1 MENAKKKISVQIELA
16 GVLSKFT
23 QEKMELEIKE
33 ELASV
38 GKEGLWKK
46 IEHYAETT
54 TAANFYELI
63 TE

>member
-1 MENAKKKISVQIELA
+1 MENAKRKINSQIELA
-16 GVLSKFT
+16 GVVSNFVK
-23 QEKMELEIKE
+23 EKLEQEIKE

-63 TE
+63 KG

>member
-1 MENAKKKISVQIELA
+1 MENAKRKIPANIEMA
-16 GVLSKFT
+16 VIVANFMK
-23 QEKMELEIKE
+23 EKLEQEIKE

-63 TE
+63 KK

>member
-16 GVLSKFT
+16 GILSKFT

-38 GKEGLWKK
+38 GKKDLCEK
-46 IEHYAETT
+46 IERYADLT

-63 TE
+63 KE

>member
-1 MENAKKKISVQIELA
+1 MENAKKNISVQIVLA
-16 GVLSKFT
+16 GAISNFVK
-23 QEKMELEIKE
+23 EKLEQEIKE

-46 IEHYAETT
+46 IEHYAKTT

-63 TE
+63 KE

>member
-16 GVLSKFT
+16 GVVSNFMK
-23 QEKMELEIKE
+23 EKLEQEIKE

-63 TE
+63 KK

>member
-16 GVLSKFT
+16 GVVSNFMK
-23 QEKMELEIKE
+23 EKLEQEIKE

-38 GKEGLWKK
+38 GKEDLWKK

-63 TE
+63 KE

>member
-16 GVLSKFT
+16 GVVSKFM
-23 QEKMELEIKE
+23 QEKTELEIKK

-38 GKEGLWKK
+38 GKKDLWEK
-46 IEHYAETT
+46 IEQYAKVT